1 VVQAVQWAVVLF
13 YTVLVVV
20 PALLPLPP
28 VGASVLNDLTL
39 FAQFVFWGVWWPGVI
54 AATVLLGRSWCGLFC
69 PEGSLSEF
77 ASRHGLGR
85 SIPRWMRWRGWPTVA
100 FVITTVYGQLISVY
114 EYPRAALLVLGGST
128 VAAVA
133 VGLVWGRGKRVWCRH
148 LCPVSGVFALLV
160 QLAPLH
166 FRADDGAW
174 RRHAGPAPAV
184 DCAPLLPL
192 RQLNSAA
199 ACHAC
204 GRCSGHRGAISLTLR
219 SPNAEILSARPAP
232 EASAVLLVF
241 GLLGV
246 ACGAFQW
253 TLSPLFVMLKQV
265 AADWLVAHEAWA
277 LLDGTAPWWLL
288 THEPMAADVFTWLDG
303 GAILA
308 YIGGYTALAGGLSWS
323 ALGRAAG
330 KLGPAGPSREALAM
344 ALVPLAAAGLLLG
357 LSMTTVSHL
366 RAEGWALAAAS
377 PLRAVALA
385 GATAWSAVLA
395 WKLVCLQG
403 IAWVARLVAWAWC
416 AVPVAVTAG
425 AWVLTLFVW

>member
-1 VVQAVQWAVVLF
+1 MGVHLRRCGEEGRVLSRHPEGCHQAPKPVPAPRAASAACGTPPSSRVIPIRLANALAAAPRGRVARLGDALGRHRRVVQAVQWAVVLF

-192 RQLNSAA
+192 PAQQPATPAA
-199 ACHAC
+199 AAAATVAPFRSPC
-204 GRCSGHRGAISLTLR
+204 GRRMPRSCRPGRRPKPRPCCWCSGCWGSR
-219 SPNAEILSARPAP
+219 
-232 EASAVLLVF
+232 
-241 GLLGV
+241 
-246 ACGAFQW
+246 
-253 TLSPLFVMLKQV
+253 
-265 AADWLVAHEAWA
+265 
-277 LLDGTAPWWLL
+277 
-288 THEPMAADVFTWLDG
+288 
-303 GAILA
+303 
-308 YIGGYTALAGGLSWS
+308 
-323 ALGRAAG
+323 
-330 KLGPAGPSREALAM
+330 AGPSSGRC
-344 ALVPLAAAGLLLG
+344 
-357 LSMTTVSHL
+357 L
-366 RAEGWALAAAS
+366 RCS
-377 PLRAVALA
+377 
-385 GATAWSAVLA
+385 
-395 WKLVCLQG
+395 
-403 IAWVARLVAWAWC
+403 
-416 AVPVAVTAG
+416 
-425 AWVLTLFVW
+425 